1 MSPAPHATRLSIP
14 NSCPSRHRR
23 RPFREALRVLPP
35 LHRVKRADVA
45 EARVGS
51 IKATPGVSLKNIF
64 ITLTLVV
71 ITLAGFSLVKQEG
84 GTRTMTVQ
92 ETHTLM
98 QSDTSVLF
106 LDVRTPQ
113 EWSGSSGRLEGAVL
127 IPLQDLEE
135 RMHELDPHKE
145 KTIIAYCRSGNR
157 SETAARMLAARGF
170 HAVNMLGGMTR
181 WNADRLPVALG
192 TAP

>member
-1 MSPAPHATRLSIP
+1 
-14 NSCPSRHRR
+14 
-23 RPFREALRVLPP
+23 
-35 LHRVKRADVA
+35 VKRAGVA
-45 EARVGS
+45 AARAES
-51 IKATPGVSLKNIF
+51 IKATPGISLKTTF
-64 ITLTLVV
+64 IILTLVI
-71 ITLAGFSLVKQEG
+71 ITLAGFSFMEQESG
-84 GTRTMTVQ
+84 RRTITVQ

-113 EWSGSSGRLEGAVL
+113 EWSGSSGRLEGAIL

-157 SETAARMLAARGF
+157 SGTAARMLAAKGF
-170 HAVNMLGGMTR
+170 KAANMLGGMIR
-181 WNADRLPVALG
+181 WNADLLPVARETG
-192 TAP
+192 Q